1 MTYKNIYDKLM
12 TGSWKSIGYVNKE
25 YVISKS
31 KNIVNKTFEAKGEV
45 TVAYKATVI
54 KHEISKYVKHN
65 REKRNNRILKVK
77 RIFK

>member
-12 TGSWKSIGYVNKE
+12 TGGLNSIGYVNKE

-31 KNIVNKTFEAKGEV
+31 KNIVNKTFDTKGEV

-54 KHEISKYVKHN
+54 KHEISKYVKRN
-65 REKRNNRILKVK
+65 KEKRNNRILKVK